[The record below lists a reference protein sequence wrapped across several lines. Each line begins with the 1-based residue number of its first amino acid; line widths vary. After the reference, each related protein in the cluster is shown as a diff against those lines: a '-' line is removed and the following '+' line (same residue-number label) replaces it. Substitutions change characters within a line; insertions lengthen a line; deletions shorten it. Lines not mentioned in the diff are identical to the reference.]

1 GSHDS
6 LAAYMYGGQAVRT
19 ALAIGINREPQPG
32 QNRDP
37 MLAKTETRTWWI
49 TSTKQFAR
57 EMSSAVGRPDSLG
70 ADVYHNRHYPAIKG
84 DPACCEQS
92 PELMESPSCAM
103 IKAMVDFTRIIK
115 AVILG
120 IYLADSTL
128 DQAISKSRK
137 IEQDLERWL
146 ENLPVEIRPNRNH
159 VQARPLK
166 ATKDPQYA
174 KKQRLVLKIRYH
186 NVRILLFGFFLTRS
200 STLDREAALGLQDE
214 FVKCV
219 DSAKQT
225 IEIIYEAYQYH
236 DFFRTWF
243 YNTMYT
249 LFATSIILIY
259 IPQESRQDELAYLYK
274 LVEMAI
280 EILEIMDES
289 VVATQAAKMFQ
300 ETLMRAR
307 TVVSGTR
314 EEVRAMEL
322 DKMISWPTQGVLFD
336 FNEDDFSAGLP
347 FPLGDPPAIC
357 HNEIREYE
365 QKVVGIR
372 LLMTKFRKGLFPS
385 DPNLEKRDDMSD
397 YTTATAMLEALESAG
412 VTHLFVN
419 LGSDHPAVMEA
430 ISKREKDGNTGLRFI
445 TAPNEMV
452 GLSAAQGFFQT
463 SNRMQAILV
472 HVDAG
477 TLAMGGAIHN
487 VSRAR
492 IPVIMIA
499 GTSPI
504 TDEGELIGSRNEFIH
519 YIQDT
524 VDQRG
529 IVKNYTVLDHEIRSG
544 KNVKQLVLRAAQ
556 FSQSDPQGPSYLI
569 ASRETLEESI
579 DPYSVD
585 VRKLKPVAPK
595 ALAPETVEEIGHA
608 LLNATSPV
616 IITSYLGKT
625 ADAIPELITFAE
637 SVGAAVLEAVPSTM
651 NFPHNH
657 SLYVG
662 NQWSDSLKN
671 GVLEG
676 ADVIIVIDCDVPWVK
691 SVFKPSAHAAIYH
704 IDCDPLKVNMT
715 LFHLDADV
723 ICQAAAKTALK
734 QLNGWIARQDLSGH
748 MESIE
753 QRTAR
758 VSAVHDAY
766 ISGLDSLEGIPE
778 NDDIITPHYALSRV
792 REHID
797 QQTIILSEGISN
809 YRPIRDVLKRSL
821 PGTYFTSGATSL
833 GWCGGAAIGAKMAN
847 PDKTIVAICGDGSFL
862 FSIPSSVHWM
872 ARKYDAPFLT
882 IILNNRGWKSPML
895 SALAV
900 HKAGYS
906 SKTSSADALHIT
918 FDPPVDHAQVAV
930 AAGAGY
936 GVTVKKA
943 SELDSALKRG
953 LETVKAGRAAV
964 IDVWL
969 PKFQVGDRVG

>member
-1 GSHDS
+1 
-6 LAAYMYGGQAVRT
+6 
-19 ALAIGINREPQPG
+19 
-32 QNRDP
+32 
-37 MLAKTETRTWWI
+37 
-49 TSTKQFAR
+49 
-57 EMSSAVGRPDSLG
+57 
-70 ADVYHNRHYPAIKG
+70 
-84 DPACCEQS
+84 
-92 PELMESPSCAM
+92 
-103 IKAMVDFTRIIK
+103 
-115 AVILG
+115 
-120 IYLADSTL
+120 
-128 DQAISKSRK
+128 
-137 IEQDLERWL
+137 
-146 ENLPVEIRPNRNH
+146 
-159 VQARPLK
+159 
-166 ATKDPQYA
+166 
-174 KKQRLVLKIRYH
+174 
-186 NVRILLFGFFLTRS
+186 
-200 STLDREAALGLQDE
+200 
-214 FVKCV
+214 
-219 DSAKQT
+219 
-225 IEIIYEAYQYH
+225 
-236 DFFRTWF
+236 
-243 YNTMYT
+243 
-249 LFATSIILIY
+249 
-259 IPQESRQDELAYLYK
+259 
-274 LVEMAI
+274 
-280 EILEIMDES
+280 
-289 VVATQAAKMFQ
+289 
-300 ETLMRAR
+300 
-307 TVVSGTR
+307 
-314 EEVRAMEL
+314 
-322 DKMISWPTQGVLFD
+322 
-336 FNEDDFSAGLP
+336 
-347 FPLGDPPAIC
+347 
-357 HNEIREYE
+357 
-365 QKVVGIR
+365 
-372 LLMTKFRKGLFPS
+372 
-385 DPNLEKRDDMSD
+385 MSD

-419 LGSDHPAVMEA
+419 LGSDHPAIMEA
-430 ISKREKDGNTGLRFI
+430 ISKREKDGNKGLRFI

-452 GLSAAQGFFQT
+452 GLSAAQAFFQT

-544 KNVKQLVLRAAQ
+544 KNVKQLILRAAQ

-569 ASRETLEESI
+569 ATRETLEESI

-585 VRKLKPVAPK
+585 VRKWKPVAPK

-616 IITSYLGKT
+616 IITSYLGK
-625 ADAIPELITFAE
+625 APDAVPELITLAE
-637 SVGAAVLEAVPSTM
+637 SIGAAVLEAVPSTM

-662 NQWSDSLKN
+662 NQWSDSLNN

-676 ADVIIVIDCDVPWVK
+676 ADVILVIDCDVPWIK

-704 IDCDPLKVNMT
+704 IDCDPLKVNMS
-715 LFHLDADV
+715 LFHLDADI

-734 QLNGWIARQDLSGH
+734 QLNAWISRQDLSAH
-748 MESIE
+748 MESIK
-753 QRTAR
+753 QRTAQA
-758 VSAVHDAY
+758 SAVHDAY

-778 NDDIITPHYALSRV
+778 KDDIITPHYALSRV

-833 GWCGGAAIGAKMAN
+833 GC
-847 PDKTIVAICGDGSFL
+847 FL

-906 SKTSSADALHIT
+906 SRTSSADALHIT

-943 SELDSALKRG
+943 SELDGALKKG